1 MIIVGTFIQFAK
13 IKLFPMA
20 ICNNHLTITHDF
32 LLDSNSKNEPDS
44 QPVPQ
49 SRSLDIISRSST
61 CLKAALRITQP
72 RRGSLCAP

>member
-32 LLDSNSKNEPDS
+32 LLDGNSKNEPDG

-61 CLKAALRITQP
+61 CLKAALGITQP
-72 RRGSLCAP
+72 RRGSLCTP